1 MRIVCIALALAVVC
15 CIIAPVVDGHVR
27 MVQGSS
33 DTHYLA
39 YSTEILENKTMVVYM
54 SQNTYNRLPD
64 PAPEGIIYKVL
75 DWLEC

>member
-1 MRIVCIALALAVVC
+1 MRIICIALALAVVC

-39 YSTEILENKTMVVYM
+39 YSTENLENKTMVVYM

-64 PAPEGIIYKVL
+64 QAPEGIIYKVL

>member
-1 MRIVCIALALAVVC
+1 MRLVCVALALVVVC
-15 CIIAPVVDGHVR
+15 CIIAPVDGHVR

-39 YSTEILENKTMVVYM
+39 HSTEILENGTMVVYM
-54 SQNTYNRLPD
+54 SQNTYNWLPD

>member
-1 MRIVCIALALAVVC
+1 MRMVCIALALAVVC

-64 PAPEGIIYKVL
+64 QAPEGIIYKVL

>member
-1 MRIVCIALALAVVC
+1 MRIVSIALVLAMLC
-15 CIIAPVVDGHVR
+15 CIIAPADGHVR

-39 YSTEILENKTMVVYM
+39 YSTEILENGTLVVYM
-54 SQNTYNRLPD
+54 SQNTYNWLPD
-64 PAPEGIIYKVL
+64 PAPEGVIYIVL